1 MRVIT
6 TMKFTFLR
14 MLRDYMTLLQLL
26 VVPIV
31 LLTVF
36 SFILEGVTTETGEPL
51 INENTIIMVLV
62 FQMFG
67 GTLVMSYIHFDFFT
81 VRKQRIYSLPFNQ
94 TLYAFSI
101 MVCGTVYS
109 ILLGIFLMAF
119 TQFVLGADWGPH
131 WLWAIYV
138 IFLMALL
145 SSIVCL
151 IFTFAADNF
160 KIAERLSEVYGV
172 GFVILAGLFFP
183 MPDHAFFDFVNSYVN
198 PITLSAQSI
207 QSMNQSDIGEAWF
220 QANILLIA
228 SGVLFILM
236 LILGKRKMR

>member
-1 MRVIT
+1 MRVIST
-6 TMKFTFLR
+6 VKFTVLR
-14 MLRDYMTLLQLL
+14 MLRDYITLLLLL
-26 VVPIV
+26 VVPIA
-31 LLTVF
+31 LITF
-36 SFILEGVTTETGEPL
+36 FAFILDGVTTETGEPL
-51 INENTIIMVLV
+51 INQNAMMMVLV

-67 GTLVMSYIHFDFFT
+67 GSVVMTYIHSDFFT

-109 ILLGIFLMAF
+109 ILIGIVLMAF
-119 TQFVLGADWGPH
+119 SQFVLGADFGN
-131 WLWAIYV
+131 WLWAIYI

-151 IFTFAADNF
+151 IFTFAVDNF

-172 GFVILAGLFFP
+172 GFVLLAGLLFP
-183 MPDHAFFDFVNSYVN
+183 MPENAFFDFVNNYVN
-198 PITLSAQSI
+198 PVTLSAESVHN
-207 QSMNQSDIGEAWF
+207 MNQSNVGEAWF

-228 SGVLFILM
+228 SGLLFIVM